1 MVVLK
6 ANNEQYALLNGYTN
20 GVNKLEFVVD
30 GGSNYIV
37 GTEVLSDNAFSEIR
51 EQLEQLEQINYIPH
65 DSE

>member
-6 ANNEQYALLNGYTN
+6 ANNEQYTSLNGYTN

-30 GGSNYIV
+30 GGGNYIV
-37 GTEVLSDNAFSEIR
+37 GTEVLNDNAFLEIR
-51 EQLEQLEQINYIPH
+51 EQLLELEQINYIPH